1 MQKLQELK
9 SHLKSGRLYKRAE
22 LEKWS
27 KSVDRHLSQLLSM
40 EILSKVGPGLYY
52 APKKNAF
59 GIEPPNEE
67 KLVQKYLDNSK
78 FLITSFNIY
87 NKLELGTTQLY
98 NHKVVYNHLKSG
110 DVKLGNKVFTF
121 RKKSSFPTKQ
131 TAEFAVVDL
140 VNNLDQ
146 LAEDQPKVL
155 ENVQKK
161 VKELD
166 PKAFSIAVEKYG
178 TKKTRQLL
186 ATA

>member
-52 APKKNAF
+52 VPKKNAF

-67 KLVQKYLDNSK
+67 KLVQKYLDNSN